1 MQDTKNTN
9 QPENQDIKGDKHF
22 VQTKRRERKVRKGRM
37 LRERLRVFLRFL
49 FIIIAAYI
57 MWFISTLPQMYLP
70 ENAFSAENKDA
81 VQILNNH
88 IVPTHRILSVLQS
101 VKVPDKPIY
110 MAKTDEIEDA
120 VKKLAPVQDVYV
132 RRYAFPARIQII
144 VKERIPVM
152 IIAPDVKAPAVAYF
166 TQDGKIIGREYMP
179 LKTDTKP
186 LLVLSYGNKG
196 DDYNK
201 WDKDR
206 LNEIQKITRYI
217 ETYSKEK
224 AEYIDYRNPDDI
236 YVKIPTV
243 NIRVGK
249 PDGKI
254 YERIARLPSI
264 LPQVKLLD
272 SKIKYLDL
280 SWEKVNYLKLE

>member
-1 MQDTKNTN
+1 MQRPKNPKKN
-9 QPENQDIKGDKHF
+9 ENVDIKGDKHF

-49 FIIIAAYI
+49 FIIIAAYLI
-57 MWFISTLPQMYLP
+57 WFISTLPQMYLP
-70 ENAFSAENKDA
+70 ENAFSSGNKDA
-81 VQILNNH
+81 VQILNNN

-144 VKERIPVM
+144 VKERIPVI

-196 DDYNK
+196 DDYHK

>member
-1 MQDTKNTN
+1 MQDMKYDEP
-9 QPENQDIKGDKHF
+9 PENQDIKGDKHF

-70 ENAFSAENKDA
+70 ENAFSAGNKNA
-81 VQILNNH
+81 VQIINNN
-88 IVPTHRILSVLQS
+88 IVPTHRILSVLQN

-196 DDYNK
+196 DDYHK

>member
-1 MQDTKNTN
+1 MQRPKNPSKN
-9 QPENQDIKGDKHF
+9 ENVDIKGDKHF

-49 FIIIAAYI
+49 FVIIAAYI
-57 MWFISTLPQMYLP
+57 MWFISALPQMYLP
-70 ENAFSAENKDA
+70 ENAFRVENKYA
-81 VQILNNH
+81 VQIINNN
-88 IVPTHRILSVLQS
+88 IVPTHRILSVLQNI
-101 VKVPDKPIY
+101 KVPDKPIY
-110 MAKTDEIEDA
+110 MARTDEIENA
-120 VKKLAPVQDVYV
+120 IKKLAPVQDVYV

-144 VKERIPVM
+144 VKERIPVI
-152 IIAPDVKAPAVAYF
+152 IIAPDVNAPAVAYF

-179 LKTDTKP
+179 LKTNTKP

-196 DDYNK
+196 DDYHK
-201 WDKDR
+201 WDNNR
-206 LNEIQKITRYI
+206 LSEIQKIIKYI

-224 AEYIDYRNPDDI
+224 VEYIDYRNPNDI
-236 YVKIPTV
+236 YVKISTV

-280 SWEKVNYLKLE
+280 SWEKVNYLKME

>member
-1 MQDTKNTN
+1 MQRPKNPKKN
-9 QPENQDIKGDKHF
+9 ENVDIKGDKHF

-70 ENAFSAENKDA
+70 ENAFSAGNKDA
-81 VQILNNH
+81 VQILNNN

-144 VKERIPVM
+144 VKERIPVI

-196 DDYNK
+196 DDYHK